1 MAESILPKNYDPKSI
16 EADWYETWEEAGHF
30 AADPAS
36 AKTPYTIM
44 MPPPNVTGSLHMG
57 HALTFTLQDLLIR
70 YHRMVGRDALWQPG
84 QDHAGIATQMVVE
97 RQLADQKIDR
107 RDIGREAFIDKVW
120 EWKAES
126 GGTIQ
131 RQLRRI
137 GASPDWERNRFTL
150 DEGLSKAVRQIFV
163 QMHRDGLIYR
173 DKRLVNWD
181 PKLLTA
187 ISDLEVEQREQESS
201 MWHLKYR
208 IEGKTDE
215 FISIATTRPETM
227 LGDGAVAVHPDDER
241 YKHMVGKMAILPL
254 SNRPIPIIADEYP
267 DPEKGSGA
275 VKITPAHDFNDF
287 EVGRRHDLP
296 LINLMTETAAMAAIP
311 EIPEKY
317 QGMDRYEARRQILAD
332 MAAEGL
338 VDLEEKVQNSV
349 PHGDRSGVVIEP
361 WLMDQWYVNAAELA
375 KPAIRAVE
383 EGRTKFVPERW
394 SKTYFEWMRN
404 IQPWCIS
411 RQLWWGHRIPAWYGP
426 DGHIFVEE
434 SEQEAMAAAQ
444 AHYGKNVELS
454 RDNDVLDTWFSSG
467 LWPFS
472 TLGWPDESEDVQ
484 RDLARYY
491 PGDVLVTGFDIIFF
505 WVARMMMMSMYV
517 MDNEVP
523 FKEVYIHALVRD
535 EKGQKMS
542 KSKGNVMDPLD
553 LIDQYGADPLRFTL
567 AAMAAQGRD
576 IKMSTTRLESY
587 RNFATKIWNACRFLD
602 MNGCTASAGEI
613 DLATVKEPV
622 NKWIIS
628 EYNDAI
634 TKTSTAIESYR
645 FNEAA
650 DALYHFVWHS
660 YCDWYVELI
669 KPQLADEAVETRAVA
684 ASILA
689 GAVKLLHPFM
699 PYLTEE
705 LNQKI
710 FGSSDLMIA
719 ADWPAP
725 VPQPDGDAVED
736 LRFVIKLISDIR
748 YLRAEMNVPL
758 SAKPVL
764 HVRAPSAA
772 QQRAMDSQMPALL
785 RLARIEG
792 IAAVE
797 RFDKGSARSSV
808 DGLEIGLPLAG
819 ILDFEA
825 EAARLNKE
833 IGAVSAEV
841 KKISAKLNNPGFLA
855 KAPEAVVAENRRRL
869 DEEETRMAALEA
881 ALNRLS

>member
-208 IEGKTDE
+208 IEGTTDE

-338 VDLEEKVQNSV
+338 VDFEEKVQNSV

-517 MDNEVP
+517 MDDEVP